1 MARSPFGSRTGADYT
16 LAIPLSNPSPNPS
29 SRSKP
34 PRIEP
39 KKVKAERVKPE
50 DEKKLKGE
58 RTVLGRAPHAR
69 PSPGE

>member
-1 MARSPFGSRTGADYT
+1 
-16 LAIPLSNPSPNPS
+16 
-29 SRSKP
+29 
-34 PRIEP
+34 
-39 KKVKAERVKPE
+39 VKAERVKPE